1 LYAGWSTGAK
11 GTQQARRP
19 PTHSRHKT
27 EMRTQ
32 KKRLQSEWGRCCAF
46 CFSGDQARSL
56 NLQRRPEHSAQF
68 SDVLPQ
74 AKLEDLLGAKY
85 IDWASRFTSNAPGCR
100 RGRFH
105 FRHEIPS
112 AG

>member
-1 LYAGWSTGAK
+1 MELLLLGSYHRSRPSELGWQLYAGWSTGAK

-56 NLQRRPEHSAQF
+56 NLQRRPENNVRF
-68 SDVLPQ
+68 WDVQLFERL
-74 AKLEDLLGAKY
+74 ALALDAKY
-85 IDWASRFTSNAPGCR
+85 I
-100 RGRFH
+100 
-105 FRHEIPS
+105 
-112 AG
+112 